1 MSFKVTGTER
11 HIVNFRNKY
20 NIDEDTNIELRGEF
34 RSIGKEKSIIY
45 FGLHCFQED
54 DTEISAKKFI
64 EQMNL
69 Y

>member
-1 MSFKVTGTER
+1 MKIQTLG
-11 HIVNFRNKY
+11 
-20 NIDEDTNIELRGEF
+20 G
-34 RSIGKEKSIIY
+34 SIGKEKSIIY
-45 FGLHCFQED
+45 FGLHCFKKD